1 MKVSVCIPTFNSA
14 EYIGEC
20 MVSVLRQQDVDF
32 ELIVFDNASED
43 KTWDIV
49 KSFSDPRVRAF
60 RSDQNRG
67 MATNFNRALDES
79 RGEYVKLLCSDDLLE
94 DSALALQT
102 KFLDA
107 NRGVPMVTCATRL
120 IDSRGHVFAT
130 VRRFGESGVI
140 DANSLRASSLI
151 YGNIVGEP
159 SAVLFRR
166 VAWLHA
172 GPFQDGLVT
181 LIDLDMWFRLSC
193 QGGVGYMPLP
203 LCRIRRH
210 SLSMTSQFRGAGKV
224 QEAVLRMTEALL
236 GELHANSFV
245 RKICLGKVAGSHLR
259 HALYGVTRGQVR
271 WPASAFA
278 TAFQIDP
285 LFLGLFTYLLFFR
298 SELMGLKIGPKGT
311 LSICTAGTLKSLS
324 ITA

>member
-1 MKVSVCIPTFNSA
+1 
-14 EYIGEC
+14 
-20 MVSVLRQQDVDF
+20 MVSVLRQQDVDI

-94 DSALALQT
+94 DSALAQQT

-107 NRGVPMVTCATRL
+107 NRDVPMVTCATRL
-120 IDSRGHVFAT
+120 IDSQGHVFAT

-166 VAWLHA
+166 DAWLHA

-245 RKICLGKVAGSHLR
+245 RKI
-259 HALYGVTRGQVR
+259 Y
-271 WPASAFA
+271 
-278 TAFQIDP
+278 
-285 LFLGLFTYLLFFR
+285 
-298 SELMGLKIGPKGT
+298 
-311 LSICTAGTLKSLS
+311 
-324 ITA
+324 